1 MSTLSRK
8 RLNDLVAKHLKK
20 KICEDEN
27 HMRRT
32 SVKTRSRF
40 RSELYA
46 RSAYIR
52 KCSVRLTYRAYK
64 TCYAQNDLLAE

>member
-1 MSTLSRK
+1 MLTLSK
-8 RLNDLVAKHLKK
+8 ERLNDFVARHLEK

-27 HMRRT
+27 HMRGA
-32 SVKTRSRF
+32 SVRTRSGP

-52 KCSVRLTYRAYK
+52 KCSVRLAYRAYEA
-64 TCYAQNDLLAE
+64 CYAQNNLLAE